1 VAEGKQGETLIAF
14 ESGHYKKVTG
24 FWKGD
29 SVWCHFTKPDGG
41 MVHINKEKVEY
52 MENFGG
58 ENIETSPPTSP
69 PTSKMKFLGE
79 QRLEAEIDLMRAEAE
94 RARRK
99 K

>member
-1 VAEGKQGETLIAF
+1 MAEGKQGETLIAF

-52 MENFGG
+52 MESFGG
-58 ENIETSPPTSP
+58 GNVETSPPT
-69 PTSKMKFLGE
+69 TKMKHLEE
-79 QRLEAEIDLMRAEAE
+79 QRMEAEINRLKADTE
-94 RARRK
+94 RLRRK